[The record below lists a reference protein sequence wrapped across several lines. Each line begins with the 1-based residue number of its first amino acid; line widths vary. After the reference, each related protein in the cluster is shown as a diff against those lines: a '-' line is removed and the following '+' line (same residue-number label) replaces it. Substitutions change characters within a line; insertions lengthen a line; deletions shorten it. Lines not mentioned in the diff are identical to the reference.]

1 MYKIIGRAILLA
13 RSVLRLL
20 RLHIFRRM
28 FRKCGSNVKFDAG
41 NSFFS
46 YEYIEL
52 GSHVFIGGG
61 AWWSTGRLKI
71 VVGNYVMFGP
81 GVKILGGDHATDR
94 VDIPMFLQTKSD
106 PNGPQHDGP
115 IVIEDD
121 VWIGAGVTILKG
133 VTIHKGAIVGAGSV
147 VTRSVE
153 PYAVVAGNP
162 ARKIRSR
169 LP

>member
-1 MYKIIGRAILLA
+1 MREIR
-13 RSVLRLL
+13 LR
-20 RLHIFRRM
+20 IFRGM
-28 FRKCGSNVKFDAG
+28 FLKCGSNVKFDAG

-52 GSHVFIGGG
+52 GSNVFIGGQ
-61 AWWSTGRLKI
+61 AWWSAGHLKI

-81 GVKILGGDHATDR
+81 GVRILGGDHATDR
-94 VDIPMFLQTKSD
+94 LDIPMFLQTKMD
-106 PNGPQHDGP
+106 DAVAGAAPFDGP

-153 PYAVVAGNP
+153 PYAVVAGVP
-162 ARKIRSR
+162 AKTIRSR
-169 LP
+169 IQ